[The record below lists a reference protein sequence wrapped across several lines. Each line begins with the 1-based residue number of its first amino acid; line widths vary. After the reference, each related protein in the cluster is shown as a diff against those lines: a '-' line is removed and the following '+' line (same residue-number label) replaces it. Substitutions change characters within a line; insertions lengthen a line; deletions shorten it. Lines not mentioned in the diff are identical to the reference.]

1 MQSCHP
7 GCTHGALWTM
17 ACCWLREEQS
27 AVTATMLSSVWEYF
41 SRIPTRRRWDAVG
54 SPAGEGQF
62 EAALRALQY
71 WRYPVTVRRLGLA
84 SASSTVY
91 RWVLPDGP
99 LLCSWLCMYA
109 SVVLRACSARCSRS
123 LCMPERA
130 CRSVCVPGV
139 ALRHMV
145 RLSGQCALRFCRNSL
160 WSGRSFWSG
169 GALHVSLHGSPVMR

>member
-7 GCTHGALWTM
+7 GCTHGAHWTM

-27 AVTATMLSSVWEYF
+27 AVTARMLSSICEYF
-41 SRIPTRRRWDAVG
+41 SMMAARRRWDVAG
-54 SPAGEGQF
+54 SPVREGRF

-71 WRYPVTVRRLGLA
+71 WRYPVTVRRPSLA
-84 SASSTVY
+84 SASSAVY
-91 RWVLPDGP
+91 LWVFPEGP
-99 LLCSWLCMYA
+99 LACSWLHIYS

-145 RLSGQCALRFCRNSL
+145 
-160 WSGRSFWSG
+160 
-169 GALHVSLHGSPVMR
+169 